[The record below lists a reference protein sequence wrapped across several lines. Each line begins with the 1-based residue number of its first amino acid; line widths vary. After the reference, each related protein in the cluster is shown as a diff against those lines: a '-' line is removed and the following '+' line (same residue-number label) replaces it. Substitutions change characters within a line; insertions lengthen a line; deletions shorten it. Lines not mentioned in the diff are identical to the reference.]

1 MYSTQEKDKRESFA
15 VKISFI
21 PNTLFSLKYKN
32 WNWNYTLLIA
42 EP

>member
-21 PNTLFSLKYKN
+21 PNTLFFN
-32 WNWNYTLLIA
+32 WNTKTGIEIILG
-42 EP
+42 